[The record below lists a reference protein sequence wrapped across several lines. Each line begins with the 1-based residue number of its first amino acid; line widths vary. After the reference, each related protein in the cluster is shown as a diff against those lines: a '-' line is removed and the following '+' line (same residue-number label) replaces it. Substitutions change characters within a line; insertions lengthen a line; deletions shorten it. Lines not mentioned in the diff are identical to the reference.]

1 MEEQSHPQYSKD
13 REVLN
18 KLLSKNN
25 PKEGDLVDLARLNI
39 RYQSFPGAFDIQ
51 SDIKKI
57 LKFWKLNID
66 LLNESVK
73 EIWSNG
79 YKPGNS
85 FDEK

>member
-66 LLNESVK
+66 SLNESVK

>member
-1 MEEQSHPQYSKD
+1 MEEQNHPQYSKD

-25 PKEGDLVDLARLNI
+25 PKDGDLVDLARLNI

-66 LLNESVK
+66 SLNESVR

-79 YKPGNS
+79 YNPGNS
-85 FDEK
+85 FNEK